1 MKKSGRIEFQVSE
14 DIDWKD
20 WNEVVKLISTFLDI
34 EEPDNDNDNDYNNS
48 DGCFEGT
55 IKSED
60 GIIKFF
66 QGEDGSVYGDNEY
79 SPFWNFRGDVVGLAE
94 KIMENVD
101 DGQLLMIVS
110 DDDEPTEII
119 RITSTE
125 VLGLRSF
132 E

>member
-14 DIDWKD
+14 DIDWKE
-20 WNEVVKLISTFLDI
+20 WSEVVELISTFLDI
-34 EEPDNDNDNDYNNS
+34 EEPEDYE
-48 DGCFEGT
+48 GYFEGT
-55 IKSED
+55 IKIED

-66 QGEDGSVYGDNEY
+66 QGEDGSVYGGDEY
-79 SPFWNFRGDVVGLAE
+79 SPFWNFRGDVVSLAE
-94 KIMENVD
+94 KIMENLD

-125 VLGLRSF
+125 VLGLRTF
-132 E
+132 DD